1 MNDPARWRI
10 ISGSSGDCLFA
21 ADPQKTFDQQ
31 AIFWAPEVLATV
43 LPVRA
48 AVRSPACYDLDLRKL
63 AGSELRHAPDGWHA
77 IVALGGEKHRLW
89 LTELPPSSSS
99 LALDLPFDRNF
110 EVRLRAAHRFWLA
123 LERRPLGP
131 PALALPISSRHQLI
145 LAMRAVDGSVEGHS
159 YREIAQGLFGK
170 HRIPDRGWKTH
181 DLRSRTI
188 RLVKSGLRLMR
199 GGYRTLLRRNRKGRG
214 DTT

>member
-1 MNDPARWRI
+1 MLP
-10 ISGSSGDCLFA
+10 
-21 ADPQKTFDQQ
+21 
-31 AIFWAPEVLATV
+31 TV

-48 AVRSPACYDLDLRKL
+48 AVRSAASKRYDLDFSKL

-77 IVALGGEKHRLW
+77 IVALGGAKHRLW
-89 LTELPPSSSS
+89 LPALPPSGSSV
-99 LALDLPFDRNF
+99 AVDLPLDRNF
-110 EVRLRAAHRFWLA
+110 EARLRAAHRFWLA

-131 PALALPISSRHQLI
+131 PPLALPILTRRRLI
-145 LAMRAVDGSVEGHS
+145 LALRAVDGSLEGNS

-188 RLVKSGLRLMR
+188 RLVRTGLRLMR
-199 GGYRTLLRRNRKGRG
+199 GGYRALLRRNRKDRG
-214 DTT
+214 EGS